1 MFAEGTQYPVWE
13 MPEWMEP
20 YRELIGGT
28 GGNTIEKL
36 MNDHETTAQVNLYL
50 AAICISVKDQ
60 VGLLYRLH
68 SKGLL
73 PNVRL
78 EAALEAL
85 KALAH
90 QGCVGHTDHPE
101 GSPPCAYRTPLE
113 FARKS
118 IAEIGQMNG

>member
-1 MFAEGTQYPVWE
+1 MFSEGPYPVWE

-20 YRELIGGT
+20 YRELIGDT
-28 GGNTIEKL
+28 GGNPIEEL
-36 MNDHETTAQVNLYL
+36 MNDHETVAQVNLYR

-78 EAALEAL
+78 EAALGAL
-85 KALAH
+85 RALA
-90 QGCVGHTDHPE
+90 QQECVGHTYHPT
-101 GSPPCAYRTPLE
+101 GSPECPYMMPRS

-118 IAEIGQMNG
+118 IAEIGQIND